1 MAKKKKED
9 APAPGSPAWMA
20 TFSDLMNLLLCFF
33 VLLFAM
39 SSVDEGKAEALIK
52 SLANTFSI
60 FDAGGNF
67 FGDGNMISNG
77 SSQLSELD
85 EYFNTMGQTADGS
98 IDTNVNETDNGSE
111 SAPPN
116 TTSKTPEE
124 LMYAQNKGE
133 SLQLY
138 DEVTNLSEKYN
149 LGDFV
154 ELGVDEAKFEYITIE
169 IQGSLLFESG
179 DATLMEEAKPIISRI
194 GDILKQYI
202 GYRVEVIGHTD
213 SVPQVKAPYYNNDIL
228 STWRALSVAEY
239 LASTEGKNLGW
250 ENVYYVGRGDHEPVA
265 SNETEDGRAK
275 NRRVEIRLYNQKNSE
290 N

>member
-39 SSVDEGKAEALIK
+39 SSVDEGKAEALMK

-60 FDAGGNF
+60 FDGGGNF
-67 FGDGNMISNG
+67 FGDGSMISNG

-85 EYFNTMGQTADGS
+85 EYFETMGKTAEGTIDNNINDTENGEES
-98 IDTNVNETDNGSE
+98 I
-111 SAPPN
+111 PN
-116 TTSKTPEE
+116 ATPEPTKTPTE
-124 LMYAQNKGE
+124 LMYEQNKGE

-179 DATLMEEAKPIISRI
+179 EAELMEEAKPIISRI

-202 GYRVEVIGHTD
+202 YRC
-213 SVPQVKAPYYNNDIL
+213 NFL
-228 STWRALSVAEY
+228 SEY
-239 LASTEGKNLGW
+239 
-250 ENVYYVGRGDHEPVA
+250 
-265 SNETEDGRAK
+265 
-275 NRRVEIRLYNQKNSE
+275 QKNI
-290 N
+290 